1 MKRRTALILVLLA
14 GVGALSQ
21 SQSLSQP
28 QPSKTAAN
36 DQQKVHPPTLLW
48 KTFPLRQQTAPR
60 GESRSRSQLRD
71 RHDGPRN
78 WLWILAGTT
87 LALSA
92 TAAAVASLLSHSRHR
107 GGHMDKFRL
116 THGDRNAKNDSQ
128 ERKDSPAEQVHATAA
143 RVVSYLSTAQDPPL
157 DSGSS
162 LPTGEESDFDRLGD
176 HVSSVLSAAKE
187 AAVRI
192 QEEARQDSER
202 VREQAQKEATARAEA
217 AREDAD
223 ATRAEAERLRSDA
236 EDWTKQAR
244 TAAENYAADRR
255 SEAEA
260 EAREIASAAERQASF
275 SKDAELRQQALKMDI
290 SLAED
295 RLHQLATGL
304 HDLAGRLDKLLST
317 PFEGQEGD
325 LAAGDNDSL
334 IDALEP
340 SRETEEA
347 TT

>member
-21 SQSLSQP
+21 P
-28 QPSKTAAN
+28 QPSKTATT
-36 DQQKVHPPTLLW
+36 DQQKVRPPTLLW
-48 KTFPLRQQTAPR
+48 KTFPLHQQTAPR
-60 GESRSRSQLRD
+60 GESRSRSQVRD
-71 RHDGPRN
+71 RPDRPRSR
-78 WLWILAGTT
+78 LWILAGTT

-92 TAAAVASLLSHSRHR
+92 TAAAVASLLSHSRQQ
-107 GGHMDKFRL
+107 GGHMDKFKFTRAE
-116 THGDRNAKNDSQ
+116 DRDAKIDSQ
-128 ERKDSPAEQVHATAA
+128 EKKDLPAEQVHGTGAD
-143 RVVSYLSTAQDPPL
+143 RVTRHVSTAQGAPP

-176 HVSSVLSAAKE
+176 HVSSILGAAKE

-192 QEEARQDSER
+192 QEDARQEAER

-223 ATRAEAERLRSDA
+223 AMRAEAERLRSDA
-236 EDWTKQAR
+236 EELAKQAR

-260 EAREIASAAERQASF
+260 EARKIVSAAERQTASF
-275 SKDAELRQQALKMDI
+275 SKDAERRQKALKMDI

-295 RLHQLATGL
+295 RLRQLATGL

-317 PFEGQEGD
+317 PFQGEEGD
-325 LAAGDNDSL
+325 LAAAHDDSL
-334 IDALEP
+334 IDALGP
-340 SRETEEA
+340 SRETDEA
-347 TT
+347 TM